1 MCARSLYCPAA
12 GSQESRVMRPRSGGR
27 GMERCGCKEAL
38 DKQMA
43 CARLRCEPFA
53 TGGHRFT
60 VIVISSELQTSSS
73 GRIGMCVDFYNKKT
87 HRFQII

>member
-12 GSQESRVMRPRSGGR
+12 GSRESCVMRPRSGGR
-27 GMERCGCKEAL
+27 GMEWCGCTEAL

-60 VIVISSELQTSSS
+60 VIVISS